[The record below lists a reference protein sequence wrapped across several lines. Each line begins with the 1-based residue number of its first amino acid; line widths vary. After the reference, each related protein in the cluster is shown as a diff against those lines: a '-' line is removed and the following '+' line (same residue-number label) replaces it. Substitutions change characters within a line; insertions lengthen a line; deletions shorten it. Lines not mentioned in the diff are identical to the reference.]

1 MLCGGA
7 GGAADRVGAAHL
19 ATPMPADMVLVS
31 ETDLMVHAVN
41 TLAHLALIPPPRV
54 HRVTHA

>member
-1 MLCGGA
+1 MLC